1 MRETALKEEHQS
13 RQETLDTA
21 HETTLATA
29 LETAL
34 VAALEATLPPP
45 QAVTTPSALTSPAA
59 SAASSALRP
68 RSGAVPV
75 PKCTARL
82 LEMSSATLD
91 IPQAIAHSARGG
103 VYSPRQLR
111 LIGPAHTSLR
121 TAAFARGRA

>member
-1 MRETALKEEHQS
+1 V
-13 RQETLDTA
+13 LDTA

-34 VAALEATLPPP
+34 VAALEAALPPP

-68 RSGAVPV
+68 RSGALPA

-82 LEMSSATLD
+82 LEMSTATLD
-91 IPQAIAHSARGG
+91 IPPAIAHSARGG

-111 LIGPAHTSLR
+111 LIGGLR
-121 TAAFARGRA
+121 T